1 MQTLWQ
7 DLRYGARMLVK
18 TPGFTLI
25 AVLTLSLGIGANTA
39 IFSVVNALLLR
50 PLPFADAER
59 LVLLSEKTGTG
70 ERDSASHPNY
80 ADWRARAQS
89 FEGMAI
95 AWPQNFTLTSADEA
109 ARVSG
114 STVNWN
120 FFPLL
125 RVGPQLGRMFTEADD
140 RYGAAR
146 TVIISH
152 GFWQRRFGG
161 ELNAIGQTLRLTGET
176 YTVIGVLPPGFEYFR
191 EADVYTPLGLTLAPD
206 SPFANRGS
214 SAFNFYAVA
223 RLKPGVTVAQANR
236 EMDAV
241 GQQLARE
248 YPEFNKGKSA
258 QAERLQDVMSESVRS
273 SLWILLGA
281 VGFILLIACINV
293 ANLLL
298 VRASERQKELAVRLA
313 LGAGRW
319 RIIRQLLSESLLIA
333 ALGGAGGLLLG
344 SWMLQ
349 GLLALAPAGIP
360 QLSRVE
366 LNNGVLLFTLGLAVL
381 TNLLVGLLPAWQA
394 SNTDLQTTLKDGGR
408 LTTGASRDRTRKTL
422 LVAEVSLSLVLL
434 AGADETAQID
444 PKEYPHLLAE
454 SGSSGMLDVRRL
466 YAPTIYAM
474 FIDVALVLLIACANV
489 ANLLLARAT
498 SRSAEITVR
507 LAVGAGRGR
516 LLRQLL
522 TESVLLAGL
531 GGVVGVLFALWGNS
545 ALVALTD
552 KDTGLIPSNVTLNVN
567 WRVLAFTLLV
577 SLLTGVLFGLA
588 PAWRATKLDLATSLK
603 QSRRTTGA
611 VSRLSKGL
619 IVAQVSLLLLLLVG
633 AGLFIRTLYNL
644 QRVNLG
650 FNQESLLVFKLQ
662 PEQGGYK
669 DGRLAQFYQQLF
681 ARLDTLPGVRAAT
694 FGRVPLIARDNSTNG
709 ILLPGEVAETAPRH
723 STARQTVR
731 ENYFATLEIPF
742 LRGRGF
748 TAQDDAR
755 APQVAIVNQTFARAF
770 FPNDDVLGKRITF
783 RGDKRAVEIVGVV
796 ADAKYTNQRKN
807 IPPLLYTPWQQE
819 GAVIGKM
826 YFSLRT
832 VGEPTALAANVRQLV
847 REFDSNLPVTE
858 VSSQTARSQA
868 TLGQER
874 LSARLL
880 SFFGGVAL
888 LLAAIGLSGVLAY
901 SVSQRT
907 NEIGIRMALGA
918 PTANVL
924 RLVLWQGLK
933 LVLLG
938 LVIGAAIG
946 YGLKRLLANQSFAP
960 ESWQARMANQLYGV
974 SVTDP
979 LTVAVIAL
987 LLIVVALLACWIP
1000 ARRATKVDPMV
1011 ALRSE

>member
-1 MQTLWQ
+1 
-7 DLRYGARMLVK
+7 MLLKQKGV
-18 TPGFTLI
+18 TII
-25 AVLTLSLGIGANTA
+25 AVLSLALGIGANTA
-39 IFSVVNALLLR
+39 LFSVMDAVLFKTLPVKEPNQLALFAWEHGRSFRWSGMSGTSYVPTASGAEGDSLFRYEVFARMRQAQAAPESALSDFFAFA
-50 PLPFADAER
+50 PLPDLNVVTGSQAEIIN
-59 LVLLSEKTGTG
+59 GQ
-70 ERDSASHPNY
+70 A
-80 ADWRARAQS
+80 
-89 FEGMAI
+89 
-95 AWPQNFTLTSADEA
+95 
-109 ARVSG
+109 VSG
-114 STVNWN
+114 GYYTGLGVQPVLGRAITDEDDKPGAAPVVVLSHQFWQERFAANPSVIGQSVKLNQQTFTIIGVTHPAFTSTLQVDERPAVTVSIASE
-120 FFPLL
+120 PLL
-125 RVGPQLGRMFTEADD
+125 RGESSSLGM
-140 RYGAAR
+140 
-146 TVIISH
+146 
-152 GFWQRRFGG
+152 
-161 ELNAIGQTLRLTGET
+161 
-176 YTVIGVLPPGFEYFR
+176 
-191 EADVYTPLGLTLAPD
+191 
-206 SPFANRGS
+206 ANRPG
-214 SAFNFYAVA
+214 YWWLDVMG
-223 RLKPGVTVAQANR
+223 RLKPGATYEQA
-236 EMDAV
+236 
-241 GQQLARE
+241 
-248 YPEFNKGKSA
+248 
-258 QAERLQDVMSESVRS
+258 
-273 SLWILLGA
+273 
-281 VGFILLIACINV
+281 
-293 ANLLL
+293 
-298 VRASERQKELAVRLA
+298 RAS
-313 LGAGRW
+313 
-319 RIIRQLLSESLLIA
+319 LSNAFQSA
-333 ALGGAGGLLLG
+333 AL
-344 SWMLQ
+344 
-349 GLLALAPAGIP
+349 
-360 QLSRVE
+360 E
-366 LNNGVLLFTLGLAVL
+366 LM
-381 TNLLVGLLPAWQA
+381 PPP
-394 SNTDLQTTLKDGGR
+394 R
-408 LTTGASRDRTRKTL
+408 R
-422 LVAEVSLSLVLL
+422 
-434 AGADETAQID
+434 ADEPAQID

-454 SGSSGMLDVRRL
+454 SGSYGMLDVRRL
-466 YAPTIYAM
+466 YAPTVYAL
-474 FIDVALVLLIACANV
+474 FIVVALVLLIACANV
-489 ANLLLARAT
+489 ANLLLARAI

-516 LLRQLL
+516 LIRQLL

-552 KDTGLIPSNVTLNVN
+552 KDTGLIPGYVTLNVN
-567 WRVLAFTLLV
+567 WSVLVFTLLV

-588 PAWRATKLDLATSLK
+588 QAWRATKLDLATSLK

-619 IVAQVSLLLLLLVG
+619 IVAQVSLSLLLLVG

-669 DGRLAQFYQQLF
+669 DERLVRFYQQLF
-681 ARLDTLPGVRAAT
+681 ARLDALPGVRAAT
-694 FGRVPLIARDNSTNG
+694 FGYVPLIAKDNWTGG

-723 STARQTVR
+723 STARQTAR

-755 APQVAIVNQTFARAF
+755 APQVAIVNQTFAREF
-770 FPNDDVLGKRITF
+770 FPNDDVLGKRIAF
-783 RGDKRAVEIVGVV
+783 KGEKRAVEIVGVV
-796 ADAKYTNQRKN
+796 ADTKYTNQRRN

-819 GAVIGKM
+819 GRRIGEM

-847 REFDSNLPVTE
+847 HEFDSNLPLTE

-1000 ARRATKVDPMV
+1000 ARRATKVDPMIV
-1011 ALRSE
+1011 LRSE

>member
-1 MQTLWQ
+1 
-7 DLRYGARMLVK
+7 MLIK
-18 TPGFTLI
+18 NPGFTLI
-25 AVLTLSLGIGANTA
+25 AIITLALGIGANTA

-50 PLPFADAER
+50 PLPYAEAER
-59 LVLLSEKTGTG
+59 LVLLSEMSPGTP
-70 ERDSASHPNY
+70 RNSASYPNY
-80 ADWRARAQS
+80 EDWRTRAQS
-89 FEGMAI
+89 FEGMAL
-95 AWPQNFTLTSADEA
+95 AWPQNFTLTGDDNA
-109 ARVSG
+109 ARVAGYSL
-114 STVNWN
+114 NWN

-125 RVGPQLGRMFTEADD
+125 RVQPQLGRMFTEADD

-152 GFWQRRFGG
+152 SFWQRRFGG
-161 ELNAIGQTLRLTGET
+161 VMTAIGQTLYLTNEA
-176 YTVIGVLPPGFEYFR
+176 YTVIGVLPPSFEYFQQT
-191 EADVYTPLGLTLAPD
+191 DVYRPLSLTLAPD
-206 SPFANRGS
+206 SPFANRGGR
-214 SAFNFYAVA
+214 AFNFFALA
-223 RLKPGVTVAQANR
+223 RLKPGVTVAQANS
-236 EMDAV
+236 EMEAI

-248 YPEFNKGKSA
+248 YPKANAGVSA

-293 ANLLL
+293 ANLML
-298 VRASERQKELAVRLA
+298 VRAAERQKELAVRLA
-313 LGAGRW
+313 LGAGRL
-319 RIIRQLLSESLLIA
+319 RIMRQLLSESLLLAVI
-333 ALGGAGGLLLG
+333 GGAVGLLLG
-344 SWMLQ
+344 DWMLQ

-360 QLSRVE
+360 QLSRVG
-366 LNNGVLLFTLGLAVL
+366 LDNSVLLFTLGIAAL
-381 TNLLVGLLPAWQA
+381 TSVLVGLLPALQA
-394 SNTDLQTTLKDGGR
+394 YKTDLQTTLKDGGR

-603 QSRRTTGA
+603 QNRRTTGA

-619 IVAQVSLLLLLLVG
+619 IVAQVSLSLLLLVG

-650 FNQESLLVFKLQ
+650 FNQDNLLTFKLQ
-662 PEQGGYK
+662 PAQGGYK
-669 DGRLAQFYQQLF
+669 DERLVQFYQQLF
-681 ARLDTLPGVRAAT
+681 ARLDNLPGVRAAT
-694 FGRVPLIARDNSTNG
+694 FGRVPLIARDNYWNS
-709 ILLPGEVAETAPRH
+709 ILLPGEVEMTAAPH
-723 STARQTVR
+723 LTTRQMAR

-748 TAQDDAR
+748 TA
-755 APQVAIVNQTFARAF
+755 
-770 FPNDDVLGKRITF
+770 
-783 RGDKRAVEIVGVV
+783 
-796 ADAKYTNQRKN
+796 
-807 IPPLLYTPWQQE
+807 
-819 GAVIGKM
+819 KM
-826 YFSLRT
+826 
-832 VGEPTALAANVRQLV
+832 
-847 REFDSNLPVTE
+847 
-858 VSSQTARSQA
+858 
-868 TLGQER
+868 
-874 LSARLL
+874 
-880 SFFGGVAL
+880 
-888 LLAAIGLSGVLAY
+888 
-901 SVSQRT
+901 
-907 NEIGIRMALGA
+907 
-918 PTANVL
+918 
-924 RLVLWQGLK
+924 
-933 LVLLG
+933 
-938 LVIGAAIG
+938 
-946 YGLKRLLANQSFAP
+946 
-960 ESWQARMANQLYGV
+960 
-974 SVTDP
+974 
-979 LTVAVIAL
+979 
-987 LLIVVALLACWIP
+987 
-1000 ARRATKVDPMV
+1000 
-1011 ALRSE
+1011 